1 MELVARGIEASMI
14 IILLSVILVFAA
26 VLVWILFFPQL
37 RNLSSNFDSGLQ
49 PVHLPAVL
57 SLIDSK
63 HEEVLRNR
71 VSSRE
76 MRAIERARTRA
87 LIEYF
92 GRIATNS
99 AVILRASQDA
109 ARSASDPAIRQH
121 SSELARLALSTRIAA
136 LRALSALYIALIWPG
151 FASGLRS
158 VEGSYEKLLLS
169 HNRGLSFTSNSI

>member
-1 MELVARGIEASMI
+1 MTFIFLA
-14 IILLSVILVFAA
+14 VILVFAA
-26 VLVWILFFPQL
+26 VLVWILLFPQL
-37 RNLSSNFDSGLQ
+37 RNLSSDLHSGLQ

-63 HEEVLRNR
+63 HEDVLRDR

-92 GRIATNS
+92 ERIATNS
-99 AVILRASQDA
+99 AVILRASQGA
-109 ARSASDPAIRQH
+109 ARSAPDELLRQH
-121 SSELARLALSTRIAA
+121 SSQLARLALRTRIAA

-151 FASGLRS
+151 FASGLQS
-158 VEGSYEKLLLS
+158 VESSYEKLLLS
-169 HNRGLSFTSNSI
+169 RNHGLSFTSSRF

>member
-1 MELVARGIEASMI
+1 MTFIFLA
-14 IILLSVILVFAA
+14 VIVVFAG
-26 VLVWILFFPQL
+26 VLVWILLFPQL
-37 RNLSSNFDSGLQ
+37 RNLSSDLHSGLQ

-63 HEEVLRNR
+63 HEEVLRDR
-71 VSSRE
+71 VSNRE

-99 AVILRASQDA
+99 AVILRASQAA
-109 ARSASDPAIRQH
+109 ARSASDAAIRQH
-121 SSELARLALSTRIAA
+121 CSELARLALRTRIAA
-136 LRALSALYIALIWPG
+136 LHALSALFIALIWPG

-158 VEGSYEKLLLS
+158 VENSYEKLLIS
-169 HNRGLSFTSNSI
+169 RARSLSFTSDGI